1 MVMTYVR
8 NITYGKDMPV
18 SRLTSKGQTTIP
30 KEIRDKLDLKPGDR
44 IRFVF
49 EEDDRVLLEPIK
61 ADLSSLAGML
71 YDPNRKALTNEE
83 INDAIAQAAVER
95 YLRSK

>member
-1 MVMTYVR
+1 MTYVR

-44 IRFVF
+44 IFF
-49 EEDDRVLLEPIK
+49 EIESENRVVIRPFSRDIR
-61 ADLSSLAGML
+61 SLAGFLHRPGMKAVSQEEM
-71 YDPNRKALTNEE
+71 DETMRKAVADHVLG
-83 INDAIAQAAVER
+83 R
-95 YLRSK
+95 K

>member
-1 MVMTYVR
+1 MTYVR

-44 IRFVF
+44 IEFIVD
-49 EEDDRVLLEPIK
+49 EDNRVTLRPISTSI
-61 ADLSSLAGML
+61 ASLAGIL
-71 YDPNRKALTNEE
+71 YDPNRKTVTIEEMNE
-83 INDAIAQAAVER
+83 AIAQAAVDR
-95 YLRSK
+95 YKRSL